1 MALLAVSSDW
11 VTAWATVGA
20 AVGTVLAFVVAFVQ
34 INRERTAR
42 MQAQAASLQRER
54 RGQAEHISGWLSG
67 QDLGA
72 VQPIALHNASV
83 EPVYRAVVWMVFIQ
97 GAGPHTGIGAA
108 RLPSSNWPFRSF
120 ISVIPPGTSYTSV
133 SGGWGALSARPGVEL
148 AFTDRTGVHW
158 LRSPDGQLA
167 EIDQPPTEYY
177 GLDGPHD
184 WRAPE
189 RDPPERRPSPGT
201 DYRSDAARPAS
212 QRTRFRWS
220 QPWKARRSGQTFPR

>member
-1 MALLAVSSDW
+1 MTQLAVSSGW
-11 VTAWATVGA
+11 VTAWATVEA

-34 INRERTAR
+34 INRERVAR
-42 MQAQAASLQRER
+42 LEAQADRLRRQRRE
-54 RGQAEHISGWLSG
+54 QAERISGWLSG

-72 VQPIALHNASV
+72 IQPIAVHNASV

-97 GAGPHTGIGAA
+97 GAGPHSGMDAA

-148 AFTDRTGVHW
+148 AFTDRAGVRW
-158 LRSPDGQLA
+158 LRAPDGRLV
-167 EIDQPPTEYY
+167 EIDRPPTEYY
-177 GLDGPHD
+177 GIDGPHD

-189 RDPPERRPSPGT
+189 RDPPERRRSLPPEYPPEVAPPSPV
-201 DYRSDAARPAS
+201 
-212 QRTRFRWS
+212 RWS
-220 QPWKARRSGQTFPR
+220 TRLKERLSGRPSPR